1 MSPKGNAEGIADSRC
16 GRHSASRKSWRS
28 PRPDATRGAERLFAK
43 DGARHARLGVRRR
56 WGRGCVETV
65 DEKFLRDLAE
75 QLLKIAMDCTDGKSR
90 DMIIVSANRCLDRI
104 DPKRQASPPN

>member
-1 MSPKGNAEGIADSRC
+1 M
-16 GRHSASRKSWRS
+16 
-28 PRPDATRGAERLFAK
+28 GAK
-43 DGARHARLGVRRR
+43 HARLGHAAPV
-56 WGRGCVETV
+56 GERGVETA

-104 DPKRQASPPN
+104 DPKRQASAPN